1 MVEIRYSDYY
11 EVSDLAGQSVAEAR
25 ECFKSEF
32 GIPDKARAKVNG
44 KKIKGDAEAD
54 VMLGADDKLAFA
66 EEKGKAVFLVGALLL
81 ALAVTGSVF
90 AFGYVTQTTTL
101 TISSAGSDFAS
112 ITENVTTRPSIS
124 AYGLFKGSIGA
135 GNLYN
140 IDTTGSNYDGDLVA
154 TVAIANGDELVKV
167 YRVMAMFIEVRDSVG
182 SIVDINADSVNDT
195 KDVALLTLNNGAVDL
210 YIDGAVDTF
219 HVNLKSGFYVS
230 QIYHAGNWG
239 AGATSPILYCDIAQR

>member
-32 GIPDKARAKVNG
+32 GIPGKARAKVNG
-44 KKIKGDAEAD
+44 KKIRENAEAD
-54 VMLGADDKLAFA
+54 VMLGDDDKLAFA
-66 EEKGKAVFLVGALLL
+66 EERGKAVFLVGALLL

-90 AFGYVTQTTTL
+90 AYGYVTMSTTL
-101 TISSAGSDFAS
+101 AISSATSDFAS
-112 ITENVTTRPSIS
+112 ITENITNRPTVK
-124 AYGLFKGSIGA
+124 AYGLFKGTIGA

-140 IDTTGSNYDGDLVA
+140 IDTTGSQYDGDIVA
-154 TVAIANGDELVKV
+154 TVSIANGDKLVKV
-167 YRVMAMFIEVRDSVG
+167 YRVMAIFIEVRDSVG

-195 KDVALLTLNNGAVDL
+195 KDVALLTLSNGSVDL

-219 HVNLKSGFYVS
+219 HVNIKSGFYVS
-230 QIYHAGNWG
+230 QIYSSNW
-239 AGATSPILYCDIAQR
+239 ASGATSPILYMDIAQR